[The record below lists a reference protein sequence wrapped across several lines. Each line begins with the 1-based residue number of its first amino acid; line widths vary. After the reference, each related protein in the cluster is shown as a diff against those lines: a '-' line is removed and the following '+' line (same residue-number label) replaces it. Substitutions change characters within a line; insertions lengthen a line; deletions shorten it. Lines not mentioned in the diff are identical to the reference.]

1 MLHNYDWEKNW
12 LHKKHKF
19 HGPIEALIINPH
31 ILFLKKKEKKLLLVT
46 IDAHGFIGY
55 NHHGAIQNPKKLVLD
70 QNSTIKN
77 IIQKELLNLRKKKIE
92 ITIKQKILIVILKNR
107 N

>member
-1 MLHNYDWEKNW
+1 M
-12 LHKKHKF
+12 
-19 HGPIEALIINPH
+19 IINPQ
-31 ILFLKKKEKKLLLVT
+31 ILFIKKEEKKLLLVT

>member
-1 MLHNYDWEKNW
+1 M
-12 LHKKHKF
+12 
-19 HGPIEALIINPH
+19 
-31 ILFLKKKEKKLLLVT
+31 T

-55 NHHGAIQNPKKLVLD
+55 NQHGVVQNPRKLVLD
-70 QNSTIKN
+70 PNSTIKN